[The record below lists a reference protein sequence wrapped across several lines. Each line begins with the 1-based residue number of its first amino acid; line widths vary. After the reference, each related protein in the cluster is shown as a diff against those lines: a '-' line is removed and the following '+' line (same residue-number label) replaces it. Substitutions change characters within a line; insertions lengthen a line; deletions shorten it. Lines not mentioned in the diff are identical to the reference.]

1 MAKAERPPLLVA
13 RESFV
18 CDLDGQLCDIHQG
31 DLIEADHP
39 LARKYPKLFGEPFLR
54 FPVERRIEQA
64 TAAPGEKRGA

>member
-1 MAKAERPPLLVA
+1 MAKAERSSLLVA

-18 CDLDGQLCDIHQG
+18 CELNGQPFDIKEG

-39 LARKYPKLFGEPFLR
+39 LVAKFPSQFITPHLR
-54 FPVERRIEQA
+54 FPRPVEKA

>member
-1 MAKAERPPLLVA
+1 MAKTSTLLIA

-18 CDLDGQLCDIHQG
+18 CELNGEPFDFKEG

-39 LARKYPKLFGEPFLR
+39 IVRKFPDHFIAPRLR
-54 FPVERRIEQA
+54 FPRVEQA